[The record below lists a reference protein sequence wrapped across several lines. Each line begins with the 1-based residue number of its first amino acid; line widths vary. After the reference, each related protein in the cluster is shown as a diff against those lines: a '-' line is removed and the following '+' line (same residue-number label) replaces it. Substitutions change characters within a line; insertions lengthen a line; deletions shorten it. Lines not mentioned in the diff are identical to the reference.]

1 MACVYETRIQ
11 AAFGA
16 EVNFDMM
23 ANIFSSPFMIAF
35 YVVGVIS
42 TVFHFANGL
51 WSFSVSWGITVSPSS
66 QKIITYITL
75 VVFVVLIYIGLR
87 AIFAFV

>member
-1 MACVYETRIQ
+1 MYGKHVLQ

-23 ANIFSSPFMIAF
+23 AKIFSNPFMFAF
-35 YVVGVIS
+35 YIVGVLS

-51 WSFSVSWGITVSPSS
+51 WSFCS
-66 QKIITYITL
+66 
-75 VVFVVLIYIGLR
+75 
-87 AIFAFV
+87 